1 MASYDDEE
9 YEGVIRRNAVR
20 AFKKLQEE
28 DPKRWSYTNRT
39 RDEVIS
45 KYDSFLNKL
54 RTWKPRDQMTRGYEY
69 ALNDYSTDSLLAWLE
84 GKKGAKAPDEYEGQS
99 EASKILPLLS
109 GVAKE
114 GEDWYSMGSKA
125 LKSEAKRL
133 GYNTNVPGAYPEFL
147 NLVRDYQTQ
156 YDRAQL
162 LKEGQQGANY
172 WLNKLL
178 YPSSTQEA
186 ENAVLTGQ
194 GGDEET
200 LRNLRRLDAV
210 TSGAML
216 AAPTLSITKVNPL
229 LMGFID
235 AGIQGAAEAG
245 RQLGTERLSDTGQE
259 ADYKQALNAF
269 LIGSTRPGMAGTATA
284 AASQL
289 PTGFGKD
296 FARGVMKGTRTG
308 GSAERANLAQAVK
321 LYNKKIAGKSYVYDR
336 NNELDFAVKV
346 PEIAEMFN
354 IKPAANGM
362 YSAKDILKIYDL
374 KPVAPKF
381 IMDGKPSYSN
391 NSFVPD
397 ANDLKPPLINNMYL
411 ASAIMKKK
419 GEALFDRN
427 TKGVGNRIKNAINAS
442 IDGPDVELGQDL
454 LPRYTAMFPDK
465 ALDINQNKAA
475 AVLGRAIGA
484 GLSEVG
490 GRVEPTIKENPIN
503 IVDMENVRKNY
514 KESYK
519 NQKWYKDLNE
529 EQQKLIDEVF
539 KKKAGNN

>member
-84 GKKGAKAPDEYEGQS
+84 GKNGAKAPDEYEGQS

-125 LKSEAKRL
+125 LQDEAKSL
-133 GYNTNVPGAYPEFL
+133 GYNTNIPGAYQEFL

-200 LRNLRRLDAV
+200 LRKLRTLDAV

-216 AAPTLSITKVNPL
+216 AAPTLSIAKVNPL
-229 LMGFID
+229 VMGTID

-245 RQLGTERLSDTGQE
+245 RQLGTERLSETGQE
-259 ADYKQALNAF
+259 ADYKQALLA
-269 LIGSTRPGMAGTATA
+269 LVTGATRPGMAATATGA
-284 AASQL
+284 ATQL

-296 FARGVMKGTRTG
+296 FSRGIMKGSRTG
-308 GSAERANLAQAVK
+308 GSAERSNLEKAIK
-321 LYNKKIAGKSYVYDR
+321 TYNKRLAGKTGVVSDFD
-336 NNELDFAVKV
+336 NELDAAVKV
-346 PEIAEMFN
+346 PQIAKMFN
-354 IKPAANGM
+354 IAPGTDGTYN
-362 YSAKDILKIYDL
+362 AKDILKYYDL
-374 KPVAPKF
+374 DPRAPHYVDMRTADRKPFAKSVVPEMDEIPSLKDKIVAT
-381 IMDGKPSYSN
+381 
-391 NSFVPD
+391 
-397 ANDLKPPLINNMYL
+397 LKPGNEYFTRVPQTWSGPPVTL
-411 ASAIMKKK
+411 
-419 GEALFDRN
+419 GEDL
-427 TKGVGNRIKNAINAS
+427 
-442 IDGPDVELGQDL
+442 LGQYTRL
-454 LPRYTAMFPDK
+454 LPEK
-465 ALDINQNKAA
+465 ALDLNENKAA

-484 GLSEVG
+484 AASEAG
-490 GRVEPTIKENPIN
+490 GRIEPTIKSNPFDVI
-503 IVDMENVRKNY
+503 DKESVRKTY
-514 KESYK
+514 TESYK
-519 NQKWYKDLNE
+519 KQKWYKDLNE

-539 KKKAGNN
+539 KEKAGNN